1 MMSLFNSIQVTP
13 DVIPYIKKAHGVG
26 IVKVNNMGKCSAIID
41 NNKLILKPYEGTSK
55 VVIPISEINLIQ
67 YDKGNFINEP
77 KLSVG
82 AIGSQFVLAGVDN
95 NDDELNAFYQTL
107 LDLRQKQEKLLTNQK
122 RNERMPHPNK
132 NVTNPNKLMN
142 TQNNFQ
148 ELSNSNNPLTDEAD
162 QINEEITTQQVDFDP
177 VDEIRRYY
185 ELKEDGIITEEE
197 FEQKKKQLLNLN

>member
-1 MMSLFNSIQVTP
+1 MSFFSSTQIKP
-13 DVIPYIKKAHGVG
+13 EVIPYIQKAHGVG

-41 NNKLILKPYEGTSK
+41 NNKLVLTPYEGSSK
-55 VVIPISEINLIQ
+55 VVIPLSEINLIQ

-122 RNERMPHPNK
+122 RNDGMPHPNK

-142 TQNNFQ
+142 TENNFR
-148 ELSNSNNPLTDEAD
+148 EVTNPNNPVPGVINQTDED
-162 QINEEITTQQVDFDP
+162 MMTQQAEFDP

-197 FEQKKKQLLNLN
+197 FEQKKKQLLDLN

>member
-1 MMSLFNSIQVTP
+1 MMSFFKGTQIEP
-13 DVIPYIKKAHGVG
+13 EMIPYIKNAHGVG
-26 IVKVNNMGKCSAIID
+26 IVKVNNIGKCSAKID
-41 NNKLILKPYEGTSK
+41 SNKLILKPYEGNSE

-122 RNERMPHPNK
+122 RNEGMPHPNK

-142 TQNNFQ
+142 TENNF
-148 ELSNSNNPLTDEAD
+148 PKTDNQKPVTD
-162 QINEEITTQQVDFDP
+162 GTNQINDELAAQQVEFDP

-197 FEQKKKQLLNLN
+197 FEQKKKQLLDLE

>member
-1 MMSLFNSIQVTP
+1 MSFFSSTQIKP
-13 DVIPYIKKAHGVG
+13 EVIPYIQKAHGVG

-41 NNKLILKPYEGTSK
+41 NNKLVLTPYEGTSK
-55 VVIPISEINLIQ
+55 VVIPLSEINLIQ

-122 RNERMPHPNK
+122 RNDGMPHPNK

-142 TQNNFQ
+142 TENNFR
-148 ELSNSNNPLTDEAD
+148 EVTNTNNPVPGGINQTDED
-162 QINEEITTQQVDFDP
+162 IMTQQAEFDP

-197 FEQKKKQLLNLN
+197 FEQKKKQLLDLN